1 MEVKMETEQKE
12 FNLMKYFIGG
22 LSLILFAALTV
33 VGYVKAS
40 ESRQE
45 IRPVISEKN
54 KKCIECHLRKG
65 IAEGGINDWKHSR
78 HAEKGIGCFECHQAK
93 EGEIDAYT
101 HEGFII
107 ATIVSPKDC
116 GKCHEQETKEFT
128 ESHHGNA
135 AAFIGSLDNV
145 LGNVVEGPAAADS
158 GCRQCHGSEV
168 KVLPGGKLDPTTWPN
183 TGMGR
188 INPDGSKGSCTACH
202 FRHSF
207 SKAQARQPENC
218 GRCHMGPDHPQI
230 EIYNESKHGILFYA
244 NRDKMNL
251 NNPKE
256 KWIAGKDYLYPTCAT
271 CHMSATAT
279 QPATHDVGTRISWT
293 LRPAVSNKLE
303 NWEERRKAMKDV
315 CQSCHGVEWV
325 ENFYKQYDN
334 AVTLYNEKFGK
345 PAKAAMEKLLEK
357 GKLTPTQFDEPIE
370 WTYYELWH
378 HEGRRAR
385 MGASMMGPD
394 FTQWHGFYE
403 VAKHFYN
410 KFLPELKELDPGL
423 ADEILAMPEHSW
435 KKGLSKEEVAKTIEF
450 YQKRYQQ

>member
-1 MEVKMETEQKE
+1 MEQERKD

-33 VGYVKAS
+33 VGYVKVS

-54 KKCIECHLRKG
+54 KKCIECHLKKG
-65 IAEGGINDWKHSR
+65 IGEGGINDWKHSR

-93 EGEIDAYT
+93 EGEIDAYK
-101 HEGFII
+101 HEGFRI

-128 ESHHGNA
+128 ESHHA
-135 AAFIGSLDNV
+135 DATSFIGSLDNV
-145 LGNVVEGPAAADS
+145 LGNVVEGPAAAVS

-256 KWIAGKDYLYPTCAT
+256 KWIAGKDYFYPTCAT

-279 QPATHDVGTRISWT
+279 QPGTHDVGTRISWT
-293 LRPAVSNKLE
+293 LRPAVSKKLE
-303 NWEERRKAMKDV
+303 NWEDRRKAMKDV

-325 ENFYKQYDN
+325 DNFYKQYDN
-334 AVTLYNEKFGK
+334 AVNLYNEKFGK
-345 PAKAAMEKLLEK
+345 PAKAAMEKLKEK
-357 GKLTPTQFDEPIE
+357 GKLTPTQFDEKIE

-394 FTQWHGFYE
+394 YTQWHGFYE
-403 VAKHFYN
+403 VAKHFYTR
-410 KFLPELKELDPGL
+410 FIPELKELDSGL
-423 ADEILAMPEHSW
+423 ANEILAMPEHQW